1 MGAESASHLLAD
13 LSRELLEMANAV
25 KADAARSRSDYD
37 RGRQFAY
44 YEVISLL
51 VQQADA
57 FGVDRAALGLEHID
71 PERDLLGG

>member
-1 MGAESASHLLAD
+1 MDTESASRLLAD
-13 LSRELLEMANAV
+13 VSRELLEMAKGA
-25 KADAARSRSDYD
+25 KADAAGSSSDYEK
-37 RGRQFAY
+37 GRHFAF

-57 FGVDRAALGLEHID
+57 FGVDRETLGLGHID